1 MTESLKSVR
10 ILHNLLV
17 VVCAAIIIFA
27 AAPDRDRSYSKAE
40 HEIANY
46 SGLSYN
52 DYLQYLYSLPVQ
64 YERNERHQ
72 VIEMLRQRGY
82 RVADNVSFVVPMW
95 ANPLNIGGSL
105 GTFCKLVVQEQTIT
119 LAHVVQ
125 DYPGPLR
132 PLDSSEAA
140 LKPVSQGIVTAI
152 FLGSGPNIVPTPKF
166 QLLNGNP
173 TGFPNPSSLVLSI
186 RRQDGEQILS
196 SLRVVYISGKSETG
210 YFGKDWLKT
219 LGYASHMIEGNGCL
233 PDSLQIY
240 PELAG
245 MQPGDALRYL
255 ASQREAEKKNDLE
268 LSSLRIDSAT
278 VGWTA
283 PIILGLLLVFFISH
297 LRHLRFLL
305 KESASAKDYP
315 WVGLFADRVGAVI
328 AYSTIVA
335 MPILSEFLLA
345 IRVAT
350 VSPAIRYCAPILIIG
365 LSIWAM
371 IEVRGLRK
379 IINY

>member
-46 SGLSYN
+46 SRLSYN

-132 PLDSSEAA
+132 PLDR
-140 LKPVSQGIVTAI
+140 
-152 FLGSGPNIVPTPKF
+152 SGGGVE
-166 QLLNGNP
+166 G
-173 TGFPNPSSLVLSI
+173 G
-186 RRQDGEQILS
+186 GEGGVGGGL
-196 SLRVVYISGKSETG
+196 
-210 YFGKDWLKT
+210 
-219 LGYASHMIEGNGCL
+219 
-233 PDSLQIY
+233 
-240 PELAG
+240 
-245 MQPGDALRYL
+245 
-255 ASQREAEKKNDLE
+255 
-268 LSSLRIDSAT
+268 
-278 VGWTA
+278 VGW
-283 PIILGLLLVFFISH
+283 GGGV
-297 LRHLRFLL
+297 
-305 KESASAKDYP
+305 
-315 WVGLFADRVGAVI
+315 VGG
-328 AYSTIVA
+328 
-335 MPILSEFLLA
+335 
-345 IRVAT
+345 
-350 VSPAIRYCAPILIIG
+350 
-365 LSIWAM
+365 
-371 IEVRGLRK
+371 
-379 IINY
+379 